1 MLVNSYGRTEVTIV
15 ALDGKVLKTAVGTGE
30 FVVDFDPPAGVY
42 LVRMKIAGKTT
53 AEKIVVIK

>member
-1 MLVNSYGRTEVTIV
+1 M